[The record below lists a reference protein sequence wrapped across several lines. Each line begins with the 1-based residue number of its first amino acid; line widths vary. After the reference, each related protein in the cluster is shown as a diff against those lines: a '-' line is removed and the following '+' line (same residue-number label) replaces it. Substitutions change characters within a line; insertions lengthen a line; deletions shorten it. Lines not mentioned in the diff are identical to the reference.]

1 MPNEQVVQR
10 LKEVKAKIPEIR
22 SKEVEYR
29 DSPEFDE
36 WKEKVIKWLKLG
48 GPHTS
53 SELAQ
58 FKELTFES
66 IGVAAFDE
74 DEYFEEDQDQYEYDC
89 DRAVAILKSAIEN
102 IRENLVP
109 ETAAE
114 PKFRAKV
121 GGSNFGEVNIAQA
134 GTVVMGDKNIVTKID
149 SITVFDF
156 LKMLENEIQE
166 KVQDPRQKTTLLEKI
181 KEFSKTPPLLLS
193 SVKPWGKSFATMGNK
208 VI

>member
-134 GTVVMGDKNIVTKID
+134 GTVGG
-149 SITVFDF
+149 
-156 LKMLENEIQE
+156 
-166 KVQDPRQKTTLLEKI
+166 TTAMTER
-181 KEFSKTPPLLLS
+181 
-193 SVKPWGKSFATMGNK
+193 
-208 VI
+208 

>member
-166 KVQDPRQKTTLLEKI
+166 KVQNPRQKTTLLEKI
-181 KEFSKTPPLLLS
+181 KEFSKNPTVTTVLGQTLGQILRNY
-193 SVKPWGKSFATMGNK
+193 G
-208 VI
+208 